1 VAVEPALWLLRSFR
15 AMKCFLVV
23 KAGFTKGGHW
33 VAYFFFFSL
42 LKSGTYSRR
51 SALRMEK

>member
-1 VAVEPALWLLRSFR
+1 VLVSATVAVEPALWLLRSFR

-33 VAYFFFFSL
+33 VAYFLFFFSAEER
-42 LKSGTYSRR
+42 YIF
-51 SALRMEK
+51 

>member
-1 VAVEPALWLLRSFR
+1 VLVSATVAVEPALWLLRSFR

-33 VAYFFFFSL
+33 VAYFLFFFL
-42 LKSGTYSRR
+42 C
-51 SALRMEK
+51 